1 MSFGATMP
9 SSLYGFVESRTPP
22 ASPIGSCV
30 LATQAQPGVG
40 LIAPWRLAYSD
51 ALHADFAM

>member
-1 MSFGATMP
+1 MP